1 MISFAEAAKIGVP
14 IVAIP
19 LFADQLYNAVLAKQR
34 VMAVHADIRQLIADK
49 TGKVLRTALSRVLH
63 DASFRANAKL
73 IRKKIALSPFNA
85 KEQLVRWVEF
95 AA

>member
-34 VMAVHADIRQLIADK
+34 VMAVHVDIRQLIADK

-63 DASFRANAKL
+63 DASFRASLCRPSMQKSNWCVGSNL
-73 IRKKIALSPFNA
+73 QPNFRI
-85 KEQLVRWVEF
+85 
-95 AA
+95 